1 MLASFRSVSG
11 FVQAK
16 GPVGMMFR
24 LPKLFDVLVCAGCI
38 AMLSFFHWHATKGP
52 RSLENHAR
60 QLAELEVR
68 QDDLAKVR
76 ARREAVEARV
86 KLMRPESVDPDMAS
100 ELVRRTLG
108 YEKNNSI
115 VVKLPQ

>member
-1 MLASFRSVSG
+1 
-11 FVQAK
+11 
-16 GPVGMMFR
+16 MFR
-24 LPKLFDVLVCAGCI
+24 LPKLFDVLVCAGCV

-60 QLAELEVR
+60 QVAQLEAR
-68 QDDLAKVR
+68 QADLAKVR
-76 ARREAVEARV
+76 AKRDAIEARV

-100 ELVRRTLG
+100 ELVRQSLG

-115 VVKLPQ
+115 VVNLPR